1 MCSGGCNE
9 SGCII
14 INARIRKIFS
24 VGLLCKYAVIALLS
38 VLFAAP
44 FVWMLSLSLKSMAE
58 IYEYPPRLLPRS
70 LKWSN
75 YSEVL
80 QQLSLFRYL
89 GNSLFVSIATALLQ
103 LVLATTSAFALAV
116 LSFRGK
122 SFLFSLF
129 LASMM
134 VPGTVI
140 LIPLFLI
147 CQKLGLIDSYAGL
160 ILPFLFS
167 GYGIFLIRQFFLGLP
182 RDYFEAARLDGS
194 GYFGIYMNIY
204 LPLSVPAL
212 ATFGTLSFISFYNSL
227 LWPLV
232 AVNSEGLKTISVGVA
247 MLVGQYD
254 YITPHLVMAGAAI
267 MVVPAIVV
275 FLFFQRFL
283 IRGIVMSGVKG

>member
-1 MCSGGCNE
+1 M
-9 SGCII
+9 
-14 INARIRKIFS
+14 RKIFS

-194 GYFGIYMNIY
+194 GYFGIYMHIY